1 MPKRSLFK
9 LILLSLISLG
19 TVIICAALFVTESSR
34 RSAASSPG
42 VPAAMIYACFIV
54 YPLLSA
60 CVGLI
65 SGTGGHYLC
74 FLPAACA
81 FLMSIGTLS
90 LTMIFPYAII
100 GCVFFAISYYISRF
114 LRAHG
119 QSELHVDLTAILSS
133 LILIG
138 IIFCYL
144 LSNRR
149 NMLPIALLFWAVC
162 TTALVFR
169 YKLKPL
175 PARTLDTLSRP
186 LGTFLVIMAYTLTAA
201 LLLCPLDALD
211 LMEYEAPLFFTV
223 PLCLVGYPLIFI
235 LTGAAAGSHP
245 RKLWPVPLAAI
256 AVLFALSN
264 CFDSLILSLRSFSN
278 IEYYVRNSVTT
289 MLVYIALGYLAMLL
303 SWLFFWNNPETYVP
317 RLWAALGTLAA
328 GPLLYGAS
336 YVPGFLWGHPLWGE
350 ALWYILH
357 LSLAATV
364 GILSGGN
371 IRRYILM
378 PFLPLLVTYIQVYP
392 PVIPGTQPKLPWE
405 LGKSW
410 AVICFFVCTL
420 CMLLKFFLEPKNKSV

>member
-1 MPKRSLFK
+1 MPKRSLIK

-19 TVIICAALFVTESSR
+19 TVIICATLFVTESSR
-34 RSAASSPG
+34 RSAAGTPG

-60 CVGLI
+60 CVGLV

-74 FLPAACA
+74 FLPAVCA

-90 LTMIFPYAII
+90 LAMIFPYAII
-100 GCVFFAISYYISRF
+100 GYVFFAISYYISRF

-133 LILIG
+133 LTLIG

-149 NMLPIALLFWAVC
+149 NMLPIALFWAAC

-175 PARTLDTLSRP
+175 PSRTLDTLSRP

-235 LTGAAAGSHP
+235 LTGAAAGSHA
-245 RKLWPVPLAAI
+245 RKLWPVPLAAV

-264 CFDSLILSLRSFSN
+264 CFDSPILSLRSVSSMA
-278 IEYYVRNSVTT
+278 YYVRNSVTT
-289 MLVYIALGYLAMLL
+289 MLVYTALGYFAMLL
-303 SWLFFWNNPETYVP
+303 SWFFWKNPETYVP
-317 RLWAALGTLAA
+317 RLWAALGILAA

-336 YVPGFLWGHPLWGE
+336 HVPVFLWGHPLWGE

-410 AVICFFVCTL
+410 AVICFFACAL